1 MRAYRAIRGTNPLIL
16 DLGTRRK
23 SVTNFTL
30 RPLFLREGKLQATKQ
45 EAGRA
50 SENFSAPHGRENSL
64 SPTGIESRT
73 LQSVVYLLYRCVIPV
88 YEKKYKNIKR
98 KVEEPK

>member
-1 MRAYRAIRGTNPLIL
+1 MRAYRANRSTNPLIL

-30 RPLFLREGKLQATKQ
+30 RPLFLRKGKLQATKQ
-45 EAGRA
+45 EAGWA

-64 SPTGIESRT
+64 SPTGI
-73 LQSVVYLLYRCVIPV
+73 
-88 YEKKYKNIKR
+88 
-98 KVEEPK
+98 